1 VLIKKDKFIIIV
13 VKENNRVFLQKIY
26 NMTFS
31 ELGLNKNIQKAIT
44 DLGFENPT
52 PIQQESIPYLL
63 ENKNDLIAL
72 AQTGT
77 GKTAAFGLP
86 VLNKIDIERKL
97 PQAIILCPT
106 RELCLQIAKDMDTYA
121 KYTKGLKITAVYG
134 GASIMPQIKSLK
146 SGTQIVVGTPGR
158 VIDLIN
164 RKSLKLQDI
173 EFVVLDEADEMLN
186 MGFKDDLDTILAETP
201 SEKQTLL
208 FSATMPKEVMRIS
221 KNYMQNPKTI
231 EVASRNEGAANIEH
245 HYYMV
250 NARDR
255 YKALRRICDV
265 NPDIYGIV
273 FCRTRRETAEV
284 ADKLMQDGY
293 SADAI
298 HGELSQAQRD
308 HVMGRFRKR
317 KLQLLV
323 ATDVAAR
330 GIDINELSHV
340 INYNLPDDDEIYVHR
355 SGRTGRAGNKGTSII
370 IAHSRE
376 GRKLKS
382 IERMIKRDLT
392 LMKVPN
398 GDEICQIQ
406 LMKLVDKVVTTEVN
420 HQIDKYL
427 PSIEEKLA
435 HLDKEALIKHFVSAE
450 FNRFLSFYKN
460 APDLNVTGSNNRD
473 RNERSGGRNERSGG
487 RNERS
492 GGRNERSGGER
503 TGHAEAGYTRFFINL
518 GAEKDLQAH
527 NLIGL
532 INEYTRNR
540 NIPVGKIDIMRKFSF
555 FEAPNDFETDV
566 LSGLSDAVWNG
577 NRVNVE
583 VSQAPGV
590 KSSRGGGIRGGSGRS
605 FSGGGGE
612 KRSNSG
618 GGRDRQ
624 GGRSSSRRESSGGGK
639 TSGGSSSSFRGR
651 FNAAAKKTKKD

>member
-1 VLIKKDKFIIIV
+1 
-13 VKENNRVFLQKIY
+13 
-26 NMTFS
+26 MTFS
-31 ELGLNKNIQKAIT
+31 ETGLNKNLQKAIS
-44 DLGFENPT
+44 DLGFETPT
-52 PIQQESIPYLL
+52 PIQQEAIPYLL
-63 ENKNDLIAL
+63 ENENDLIAL

-86 VLNKIDIERKL
+86 VLHKVDVERKI

-121 KYTKGLKITAVYG
+121 KYIKGLRITAVYG
-134 GASIMPQIKSLK
+134 GASIMPQIKALK

-186 MGFKDDLDTILAETP
+186 MGFKEDLDTILAETP
-201 SEKQTLL
+201 NEKQTLL

-221 KNYMQNPKTI
+221 KNYMNNPKTI

-250 NARDR
+250 QARDR

-265 NPDIYGIV
+265 NPEIYGIV

-308 HVMGRFRKR
+308 NVMGKFRK
-317 KLQLLV
+317 KKIQLLV

-330 GIDINELSHV
+330 GIDINELTHV
-340 INYNLPDDDEIYVHR
+340 INYNLPDDNEIYVHR
-355 SGRTGRAGNKGTSII
+355 SGRTGRAGNKGISII

-382 IERMIKRDLT
+382 IEKMIKRDLK

-406 LMKLVDKVVTTEVN
+406 LMKLIDKVVATDVN

-435 HLDKEALIKHFVSAE
+435 HLDKEGIIKHFVSTE
-450 FNRFLSFYKN
+450 FNRFLAFYKN
-460 APDLNVTGSNNRD
+460 AQDLNVSGSKGNDRND
-473 RNERSGGRNERSGG
+473 RNERGDRKEKRGDRKERRGDSRGERS
-487 RNERS
+487 
-492 GGRNERSGGER
+492 
-503 TGHAEAGYTRFFINL
+503 GHAEAGHTRFFINL
-518 GAEKDLQAH
+518 GQEKDMQAH

-532 INEYTRNR
+532 INECTRNR

-555 FEAPNDFETDV
+555 FEIPADFETDI
-566 LSGLSDAVWNG
+566 LSGMVDANWNG

-583 VSQAPGV
+583 VSQAPGT
-590 KSSRGGGIRGGSGRS
+590 KSPRGGGSRD
-605 FSGGGGE
+605 GGGGRSYGGGDR

-618 GGRDRQ
+618 GGGRDRSNSGG
-624 GGRSSSRRESSGGGK
+624 GGRDRSGGRSSGGSSSRRESSTGSGRS
-639 TSGGSSSSFRGR
+639 SGGSTSSFKGR
-651 FNAAAKKTKKD
+651 FSAAAKRKRND

>member
-1 VLIKKDKFIIIV
+1 MI
-13 VKENNRVFLQKIY
+13 
-26 NMTFS
+26 FS
-31 ELGLNKNIQKAIT
+31 ETGLSKNIQKAII
-44 DLGFENPT
+44 DLGFETLT
-52 PIQQESIPYLL
+52 PIQQEVIPYLL
-63 ENKNDLIAL
+63 GNETDLIAL

-86 VLNKIDIERKL
+86 VLHKIDVERKL

-106 RELCLQIAKDMDTYA
+106 RELCLQIAKDMESYA

-134 GASIMPQIKSLK
+134 GASIIPQIKSLK

-164 RKSLKLQDI
+164 RKSLKLQNI
-173 EFVVLDEADEMLN
+173 EVVVLDEADEMLN

-201 SEKQTLL
+201 KTKQTFL

-221 KNYMQNPKTI
+221 KNYMSNAKTI

-255 YKALRRICDV
+255 YKALRRICDM

-273 FCRTRRETAEV
+273 FCRTRRETADV

-293 SADAI
+293 NADAI

-308 HVMGRFRKR
+308 HVMGRFRTK
-317 KLQLLV
+317 KIEILV

-330 GIDINELSHV
+330 GIDINELTHV

-376 GRKLKS
+376 GRKLKL
-382 IERMIKRDLT
+382 IEKMIKRDLM

-406 LMKLVDKVVTTEVN
+406 LMRLVDKVVTTEIN
-420 HQIDKYL
+420 HQIENYL

-435 HLDKEALIKHFVSAE
+435 HLDKSELIKHFVSAE

-460 APDLNVTGSNNRD
+460 APDLNVSGSNNKD
-473 RNERSGGRNERSGG
+473 RSDR
-487 RNERS
+487 
-492 GGRNERSGGER
+492 GER
-503 TGHAEAGYTRFFINL
+503 KERRGDRKERRGERNGHAEAGHTRFFINL
-518 GAEKDLQAH
+518 GKEKEMQAH

-540 NIPVGKIDIMRKFSF
+540 NIPVGKIDIMGKFSF
-555 FEAPNDFETDV
+555 FEVSENFETDI
-566 LSGLSDAVWNG
+566 LSSFSDAVWNG

-583 VSQAPGV
+583 VSQAPGT
-590 KSSRGGGIRGGSGRS
+590 KSIRGGGNRGGGRRDSGRS
-605 FSGGGGE
+605 YSGGGDR
-612 KRSNSG
+612 KRSRNSG
-618 GGRDRQ
+618 RERNGRKSS
-624 GGRSSSRRESSGGGK
+624 GESSSARRES
-639 TSGGSSSSFRGR
+639 TGSFSSFKGK
-651 FNAAAKKTKKD
+651 FNAAAKRKRIN

>member
-1 VLIKKDKFIIIV
+1 
-13 VKENNRVFLQKIY
+13 
-26 NMTFS
+26 MTFPES
-31 ELGLNKNIQKAIT
+31 ELNKNIQKAIV
-44 DLGFENPT
+44 DLGFEKLT
-52 PIQQESIPYLL
+52 PIQQEAIPYLL
-63 ENKNDLIAL
+63 ENNTDLIAL

-86 VLNKIDIERKL
+86 VLHKIDVARKL

-106 RELCLQIAKDMDTYA
+106 RELCLQISKDMNSYA

-134 GASIMPQIKSLK
+134 GASIMPQIQSLK
-146 SGTQIVVGTPGR
+146 SGSQIVVGTPGR
-158 VIDLIN
+158 VIDLIK
-164 RKSLKLQDI
+164 RKSLKLQNI

-201 SEKQTLL
+201 KSKQTLL

-221 KNYMQNPKTI
+221 KNYMSNAKTI

-255 YKALRRICDV
+255 YKALRRICDM

-293 SADAI
+293 NADAI

-308 HVMGRFRKR
+308 HVMGRFRTK
-317 KLQLLV
+317 KLEILV

-330 GIDINELSHV
+330 GIDINELTHV

-376 GRKLKS
+376 GRKLKL
-382 IERMIKRDLT
+382 IEKMIKRDLT

-406 LMKLVDKVVTTEVN
+406 LMRLVDKVVTTEIN
-420 HQIDKYL
+420 HQIENYL

-435 HLDKEALIKHFVSAE
+435 HLDKSELIKHFVSAE

-460 APDLNVTGSNNRD
+460 APDLNVSGSNNKD
-473 RNERSGGRNERSGG
+473 RNDRGDRKERRGDRKERRGDRN
-487 RNERS
+487 
-492 GGRNERSGGER
+492 
-503 TGHAEAGYTRFFINL
+503 GHAEAGHTRFFINL
-518 GAEKDLQAH
+518 GKEKDMQAH

-540 NIPVGKIDIMRKFSF
+540 NIPVGKIDIMGKFSF
-555 FEAPNDFETDV
+555 FEVSNDFETDI
-566 LSGLSDAVWNG
+566 LSSFSDAVWNG

-583 VSQAPGV
+583 VSQAPGT
-590 KSSRGGGIRGGSGRS
+590 KSIRGGGNRGSGSRDVS
-605 FSGGGGE
+605 RQYSGGGNRKKSSG
-612 KRSNSG
+612 NSHRDRK
-618 GGRDRQ
+618 GRDSLR
-624 GGRSSSRRESSGGGK
+624 GSSYSNREGAGGK
-639 TSGGSSSSFRGR
+639 STGSSSSFKGK
-651 FNAAAKKTKKD
+651 FNAATKRKRIN

>member
-1 VLIKKDKFIIIV
+1 
-13 VKENNRVFLQKIY
+13 
-26 NMTFS
+26 MTFS
-31 ELGLNKNIQKAIT
+31 ETGLNKNLQKAIV
-44 DLGFENPT
+44 DLGFETPT

-63 ENKNDLIAL
+63 KNETDLIAL

-86 VLNKIDIERKL
+86 VLHKIEVERKL

-106 RELCLQIAKDMDTYA
+106 RELCLQIAKDMESYA

-134 GASIMPQIKSLK
+134 GASIMPQIQSLK
-146 SGTQIVVGTPGR
+146 SGSQIIVGTPGR
-158 VIDLIN
+158 VIDLIK
-164 RKSLKLQDI
+164 RKSLKLKDI

-201 SEKQTLL
+201 KTKQTFL

-221 KNYMQNPKTI
+221 KNYMSNAKTI

-255 YKALRRICDV
+255 YKALRRICDM

-293 SADAI
+293 NADAI

-308 HVMGRFRKR
+308 HVMGRFRTK
-317 KLQLLV
+317 KIEILV

-330 GIDINELSHV
+330 GIDINELTHV

-376 GRKLKS
+376 GRKLKL
-382 IERMIKRDLT
+382 IEKMIKRDLM

-406 LMKLVDKVVTTEVN
+406 LMRLVDKVVTTEIN
-420 HQIDKYL
+420 HQIENYL

-435 HLDKEALIKHFVSAE
+435 HLDKSELIKHFVSAE

-460 APDLNVTGSNNRD
+460 APDLNVSGSNNKD
-473 RNERSGGRNERSGG
+473 RNDRGDRKERRGDRKERRGDRN
-487 RNERS
+487 
-492 GGRNERSGGER
+492 
-503 TGHAEAGYTRFFINL
+503 GHAEAGHTRFFINL
-518 GAEKDLQAH
+518 GKEKDMQAH

-540 NIPVGKIDIMRKFSF
+540 NIPVGKIDIMGKFSF
-555 FEAPNDFETDV
+555 FEVSNDFETDI
-566 LSGLSDAVWNG
+566 LSSFSDAVWNG
-577 NRVNVE
+577 NRVNIE
-583 VSQAPGV
+583 VSQAPGT
-590 KSSRGGGIRGGSGRS
+590 KSIRGGGNRGGGSKDGGRS
-605 FSGGGGE
+605 YS
-612 KRSNSG
+612 
-618 GGRDRQ
+618 GGRDRK
-624 GGRSSSRRESSGGGK
+624 RSSDNSRRERKGGESSRGSSYSKREGAG
-639 TSGGSSSSFRGR
+639 TSSTGGSSSFKGK
-651 FNAAAKKTKKD
+651 FNAAAKRKRIN

>member
-1 VLIKKDKFIIIV
+1 
-13 VKENNRVFLQKIY
+13 
-26 NMTFS
+26 MTFS
-31 ELGLNKNIQKAIT
+31 ETGLNKNLQKAIV
-44 DLGFENPT
+44 DLGFETPT

-63 ENKNDLIAL
+63 KNETDLIAL

-86 VLNKIDIERKL
+86 VLHKIEVERKL

-106 RELCLQIAKDMDTYA
+106 RELCLQIAKDMESYA

-146 SGTQIVVGTPGR
+146 SGSQIIVGTPGR
-158 VIDLIN
+158 VIDLIK

-201 SEKQTLL
+201 KTKQTFL

-221 KNYMQNPKTI
+221 KNYMSNAKTI

-255 YKALRRICDV
+255 YKALRRICDM

-273 FCRTRRETAEV
+273 FCRTRRETADV

-293 SADAI
+293 NADAI

-308 HVMGRFRKR
+308 HVMGRFRTK
-317 KLQLLV
+317 KLEILV

-330 GIDINELSHV
+330 GIDINELTHV

-376 GRKLKS
+376 GRKLKL
-382 IERMIKRDLT
+382 IEKMIKRDLM

-406 LMKLVDKVVTTEVN
+406 LMRLVDKVVATEIN
-420 HQIDKYL
+420 HQIENYL

-435 HLDKEALIKHFVSAE
+435 HLDKSELIKHFVSAE

-460 APDLNVTGSNNRD
+460 APDLNVSGSNNKD
-473 RNERSGGRNERSGG
+473 RNDRGDRKERRGDRKERRGDRN
-487 RNERS
+487 
-492 GGRNERSGGER
+492 
-503 TGHAEAGYTRFFINL
+503 GHAEAGHTRFFINL
-518 GAEKDLQAH
+518 GKEKDMQAH

-540 NIPVGKIDIMRKFSF
+540 NIPVGKIDIMGKFSF
-555 FEAPNDFETDV
+555 FEVANDFETDI
-566 LSGLSDAVWNG
+566 LSSFSDAVWNG
-577 NRVNVE
+577 NRVNIE
-583 VSQAPGV
+583 VSQAPGT
-590 KSSRGGGIRGGSGRS
+590 KSIRGGGNRGGGSKDGGRS
-605 FSGGGGE
+605 YS
-612 KRSNSG
+612 
-618 GGRDRQ
+618 GGRDRK
-624 GGRSSSRRESSGGGK
+624 RSSDNSRRERKGGESSRGSSYSKREGAG
-639 TSGGSSSSFRGR
+639 TNRTGGSSSFKGK
-651 FNAAAKKTKKD
+651 FNAAAKRKRIN

>member
-1 VLIKKDKFIIIV
+1 
-13 VKENNRVFLQKIY
+13 
-26 NMTFS
+26 MTFS
-31 ELGLNKNIQKAIT
+31 ETGLSKNIQKAII
-44 DLGFENPT
+44 DLGFETLT
-52 PIQQESIPYLL
+52 PIQQEVIPYLL
-63 ENKNDLIAL
+63 ENQTDLIAL

-86 VLNKIDIERKL
+86 VLHKMEVERKL

-106 RELCLQIAKDMDTYA
+106 RELCLQITKDMGSYA
-121 KYTKGLKITAVYG
+121 KYTKGLKVTAVYG

-164 RKSLKLQDI
+164 RKSLKLQNI

-201 SEKQTLL
+201 KTKQTFL

-221 KNYMQNPKTI
+221 KNYMSNAKTI

-255 YKALRRICDV
+255 YKALRRICDM

-293 SADAI
+293 NADAI

-308 HVMGRFRKR
+308 HVMGRFRTK
-317 KLQLLV
+317 KIEILV

-330 GIDINELSHV
+330 GIDINELTHV
-340 INYNLPDDDEIYVHR
+340 INYNLPDDNEIYVHR

-376 GRKLKS
+376 GRKLKL
-382 IERMIKRDLT
+382 IEKMIKRDLL

-406 LMKLVDKVVTTEVN
+406 LMRLVDKVVTTEVN
-420 HQIDKYL
+420 HQIENYL

-435 HLDKEALIKHFVSAE
+435 HLDKSELIKHFVSTE

-460 APDLNVTGSNNRD
+460 TPDLNVSGSNNKD
-473 RNERSGGRNERSGG
+473 RNDRGDRKERRGDRKERRGD
-487 RNERS
+487 RKER
-492 GGRNERSGGER
+492 RGER
-503 TGHAEAGYTRFFINL
+503 NGHAEAGHTRFFINL
-518 GAEKDLQAH
+518 GKEKDMQAH

-540 NIPVGKIDIMRKFSF
+540 NIPVGKIDIMGKFSF
-555 FEAPNDFETDV
+555 FEVSNDFETDI
-566 LSGLSDAVWNG
+566 LSSFSDAVWNG

-583 VSQAPGV
+583 VSQAPGTKSIRGGGNRGGGSRDGGRSYSGGGDRKRSSNSGRERNGR
-590 KSSRGGGIRGGSGRS
+590 KSSRGS
-605 FSGGGGE
+605 
-612 KRSNSG
+612 
-618 GGRDRQ
+618 
-624 GGRSSSRRESSGGGK
+624 SSSRRESA
-639 TSGGSSSSFRGR
+639 GSFSSFKGK
-651 FNAAAKKTKKD
+651 FNAAAKRKRIN

>member
-1 VLIKKDKFIIIV
+1 MK
-13 VKENNRVFLQKIY
+13 
-26 NMTFS
+26 FS
-31 ELGLNKNIQKAIT
+31 EIGLNKNLQKAIN

-86 VLNKIDIERKL
+86 VIHKIDVERKL
-97 PQAIILCPT
+97 PQSIILCPT
-106 RELCLQIAKDMDTYA
+106 RELCLQISKDMQTFS
-121 KYTKGLKITAVYG
+121 KYIKGLKITAVYG
-134 GASIMPQIKSLK
+134 GASILPQIKSLK
-146 SGTQIVVGTPGR
+146 LGTQIIVGTPGR

-186 MGFKDDLDTILAETP
+186 MGFKDDLDTILAETRI
-201 SEKQTLL
+201 EKQTLL

-255 YKALRRICDV
+255 YKTLRRICDI
-265 NPDIYGIV
+265 NHDIYGIV

-298 HGELSQAQRD
+298 HGELSQSQRD

-317 KLQLLV
+317 KIHLLV

-340 INYNLPDDDEIYVHR
+340 INYNLPDDDEVYVHR

-392 LMKVPN
+392 LMRVPN

-406 LMKLVDKVVTTEVN
+406 LMKLVDKVVSTEIN
-420 HQIDKYL
+420 HQIENYL
-427 PSIEEKLA
+427 PSIKEKLA
-435 HLDKEALIKHFVSAE
+435 HLDKSDLIKHFFSVE

-460 APDLNVTGSNNRD
+460 APDLNVSAGSSRNRNEKGKN
-473 RNERSGGRNERSGG
+473 RNERGKSRNKRSV
-487 RNERS
+487 
-492 GGRNERSGGER
+492 GER
-503 TGHAEAGYTRFFINL
+503 IGHAEFGYTRFFINL
-518 GAEKDLQAH
+518 GKEKDLQAH

-555 FEAPNDFETDV
+555 FEAPNDFETDI
-566 LSGLSDAVWNG
+566 LSSLSNAVWNG
-577 NRVNVE
+577 NKVNVE
-583 VSQAPGV
+583 LSQPPLE
-590 KSSRGGGIRGGSGRS
+590 KSSPKVRVSKGDSNRSYSGSSER
-605 FSGGGGE
+605 
-612 KRSNSG
+612 KRKNSSRHRKG
-618 GGRDRQ
+618 HN
-624 GGRSSSRRESSGGGK
+624 SSSNIERTKKNKSESSTSFKGK
-639 TSGGSSSSFRGR
+639 
-651 FNAAAKKTKKD
+651 FNAAVKRKRIS

>member
-1 VLIKKDKFIIIV
+1 
-13 VKENNRVFLQKIY
+13 
-26 NMTFS
+26 
-31 ELGLNKNIQKAIT
+31 
-44 DLGFENPT
+44 
-52 PIQQESIPYLL
+52 
-63 ENKNDLIAL
+63 
-72 AQTGT
+72 
-77 GKTAAFGLP
+77 
-86 VLNKIDIERKL
+86 
-97 PQAIILCPT
+97 
-106 RELCLQIAKDMDTYA
+106 
-121 KYTKGLKITAVYG
+121 
-134 GASIMPQIKSLK
+134 MPQIKSLK

-158 VIDLIN
+158 VIDLIK

-201 SEKQTLL
+201 NEKQTLL

-221 KNYMQNPKTI
+221 KNYMHNPKTI

-250 NARDR
+250 QARDR

-273 FCRTRRETAEV
+273 FCRTRRETADV

-293 SADAI
+293 NADAI

-308 HVMGRFRKR
+308 NVMGKFRK
-317 KLQLLV
+317 KKIQLLV

-330 GIDINELSHV
+330 GIDINELTHV
-340 INYNLPDDDEIYVHR
+340 INYNLPDDNEIYVHR

-382 IERMIKRDLT
+382 IEKMIKRDLK

-406 LMKLVDKVVTTEVN
+406 LMKLIDKVVATDVN

-435 HLDKEALIKHFVSAE
+435 HLDKEGIIKHFVSTE
-450 FNRFLSFYKN
+450 FNRFLAFYKN
-460 APDLNVTGSNNRD
+460 AQDLNVSGSKGND
-473 RNERSGGRNERSGG
+473 RNERGGRADRKGKRG
-487 RNERS
+487 DR
-492 GGRNERSGGER
+492 GER
-503 TGHAEAGYTRFFINL
+503 TGHAESGHTRFFINL
-518 GAEKDLQAH
+518 GQEKDMQAH

-532 INEYTRNR
+532 INECTRNR

-555 FEAPNDFETDV
+555 FEIPSDFETDI
-566 LSGLSDAVWNG
+566 LSGMVDANWNG

-583 VSQAPGV
+583 VSQAPGI
-590 KSSRGGGIRGGSGRS
+590 KSPRGGGNR
-605 FSGGGGE
+605 SGGGRSYGGGDR
-612 KRSNSG
+612 KRSNSA
-618 GGRDRQ
+618 GGRDRS
-624 GGRSSSRRESSGGGK
+624 GGRSSGGSSSRRESSVGGGRS
-639 TSGGSSSSFRGR
+639 SGGSSSSFKGR
-651 FNAAAKKTKKD
+651 FNAAAKRKRRD

>member
-1 VLIKKDKFIIIV
+1 MI
-13 VKENNRVFLQKIY
+13 
-26 NMTFS
+26 FS
-31 ELGLNKNIQKAIT
+31 ETGLSKNIQKAII
-44 DLGFENPT
+44 DLGFETLT
-52 PIQQESIPYLL
+52 PIQREVIPYLL
-63 ENKNDLIAL
+63 ENETDLIAL

-86 VLNKIDIERKL
+86 VLHKIEVERKL

-106 RELCLQIAKDMDTYA
+106 RELCLQITKDMGVFS
-121 KYTKGLKITAVYG
+121 KYIKGLKITAVYG

-164 RKSLKLQDI
+164 RKSLRLQDI

-201 SEKQTLL
+201 KGKQSLL

-221 KNYMQNPKTI
+221 KNYMFNPKTI
-231 EVASRNEGAANIEH
+231 EVASRNEGAKDVEH

-293 SADAI
+293 NADAI

-330 GIDINELSHV
+330 GLDINELTHV

-355 SGRTGRAGNKGTSII
+355 SGRTGRAGKKGISII

-376 GRKLKS
+376 GRKLKL
-382 IERMIKRDLT
+382 IEKMIKRDLM

-406 LMKLVDKVVTTEVN
+406 LMRLVDKVVTTEVN
-420 HQIDKYL
+420 HQIENYL
-427 PSIEEKLA
+427 PSIEKKLA
-435 HLDKEALIKHFVSAE
+435 HLDKGELIKHFVSTE

-460 APDLNVTGSNNRD
+460 APDLNVSGSNNKD
-473 RNERSGGRNERSGG
+473 RNNRGERKGKRGERREKRRERS
-487 RNERS
+487 
-492 GGRNERSGGER
+492 
-503 TGHAEAGYTRFFINL
+503 GHAEAGHTRFFINL
-518 GAEKDLQAH
+518 GKEKDMQAH

-540 NIPVGKIDIMRKFSF
+540 NIPVGKIDIMGKFSF
-555 FEAPNDFETDV
+555 FEVSNDFETDI
-566 LSGLSDAVWNG
+566 LSSFSDAVWNG

-583 VSQAPGV
+583 VSQAPGT
-590 KSSRGGGIRGGSGRS
+590 KSIRGGGNRGGKSRDGGRS
-605 FSGGGGE
+605 YSGGGDR
-612 KRSNSG
+612 KRSSNSG
-618 GGRDRQ
+618 RERNGRKSSGGS
-624 GGRSSSRRESSGGGK
+624 SSSRRESA
-639 TSGGSSSSFRGR
+639 GSFSSFKGK
-651 FNAAAKKTKKD
+651 FNAAAKRKRSN

>member
-1 VLIKKDKFIIIV
+1 
-13 VKENNRVFLQKIY
+13 
-26 NMTFS
+26 MTFS
-31 ELGLNKNIQKAIT
+31 ETGLNKNIQKAIA
-44 DLGFENPT
+44 DLGFETPT

-63 ENKNDLIAL
+63 ENETDLIAL

-86 VLNKIDIERKL
+86 ILHKIEVDRRL

-106 RELCLQIAKDMDTYA
+106 RELCLQITRDIETYSKYIKAAKT
-121 KYTKGLKITAVYG
+121 TAVYG
-134 GASIMPQIKSLK
+134 GASIVPQMKSLK

-164 RKSLKLQDI
+164 RKALRLQDI

-201 SEKQTLL
+201 KEKQTLL
-208 FSATMPKEVMRIS
+208 FSATMPKEVMKIS
-221 KNYMQNPKTI
+221 RDYMFSPKTI
-231 EVASRNEGAANIEH
+231 EVASRNEGTKDVEH

-255 YKALRRICDV
+255 YKALRRICDI

-273 FCRTRRETAEV
+273 FCRTRRETADI

-293 SADAI
+293 NADAI

-317 KLQLLV
+317 KLQILV

-330 GIDINELSHV
+330 GIDINELTHV
-340 INYNLPDDDEIYVHR
+340 VNYNLPDDNEIYVHR
-355 SGRTGRAGNKGTSII
+355 SGRTGRAGNKGISII

-376 GRKLKS
+376 GRKLKA
-382 IERMIKRDLT
+382 IEKMIKRDLT
-392 LMKVPN
+392 LMQVPN

-406 LMKLVDKVVTTEVN
+406 LMKLIDKVVTTEVN

-435 HLDKEALIKHFVSAE
+435 HLDKEELIKHFVSTE

-460 APDLNVTGSNNRD
+460 APDLNVSGSKGNDRGDRKNRGD
-473 RNERSGGRNERSGG
+473 RKERRGKRS
-487 RNERS
+487 
-492 GGRNERSGGER
+492 
-503 TGHAEAGYTRFFINL
+503 GHAEAGHTRFFINL
-518 GAEKDLQAH
+518 GKEKDMQAH

-555 FEAPNDFETDV
+555 FEVPSDFETDI
-566 LSGLSDAVWNG
+566 LSGMVDSNWNG

-583 VSQAPGV
+583 VSQAPGK
-590 KSSRGGGIRGGSGRS
+590 KSPRGGGNRGGSSSRS
-605 FSGGGGE
+605 YSGSGDR

-618 GGRDRQ
+618 GRDRKR
-624 GGRSSSRRESSGGGK
+624 GGSSGNYSAKKEG
-639 TSGGSSSSFRGR
+639 TRRNSSSSFKGR
-651 FNAAAKKTKKD
+651 FNAAAKRKRIN